1 MDTNKGL
8 AKHEEMLPGRWTG
21 SMRWTGFPCRRGGEG
36 EEGRGEYHYSGCENW
51 ENL

>member
-21 SMRWTGFPCRRGGEG
+21 SMRWTGFPCRRGGGGGG
-36 EEGRGEYHYSGCENW
+36 EEGRGRFNQIHREIGM
-51 ENL
+51 

>member
-21 SMRWTGFPCRRGGEG
+21 SMRWTGFPCRGGESTNTLG
-36 EEGRGEYHYSGCENW
+36 VKIGKISDS
-51 ENL
+51 LVL